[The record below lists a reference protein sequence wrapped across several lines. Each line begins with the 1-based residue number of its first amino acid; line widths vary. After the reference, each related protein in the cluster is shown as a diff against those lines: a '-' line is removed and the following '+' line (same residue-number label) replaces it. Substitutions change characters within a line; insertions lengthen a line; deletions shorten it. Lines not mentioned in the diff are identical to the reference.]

1 MAEVSTSIPDPPKFY
16 QIADDF
22 SYSPTKIKYYSLF
35 VAFFTLGTGAY
46 SIYRG
51 IDNHSVV
58 HNQMHTSMLPFGFSA
73 DSSTESSTIV
83 LPVSYFT
90 MDWLMTPMRKSV
102 VNTVMSDLCDDNG
115 VNCDPQKWQSQD
127 VCKALDPVTYDTS
140 DKVTDALLAI
150 GTPDDAKK
158 EEEHIYKNTR
168 TKYRHISVVDVCNM
182 EKIGAY
188 HMYENNEMS
197 WSIGSSHN
205 TYILLA
211 GAFGVLTIITT
222 TTLLHTWREGPEKK
236 KSNQSIMAF
245 AVFIFVA
252 GTYWYAS
259 SASTDFD
266 GNYHRPMGMASFVY
280 STVAVVLTLLVFSSD
295 GVVDDDKES
304 YAKDKGSNDNNI
316 PMAEVWHGN
325 SEMKPMLGE
334 QQQLNVSGFV
344 TVRPLAPA
352 NGYNVGARIVHGN
365 LGDNGKAGQ
374 SLAECG
380 CMSHPRHSKFIYGQ
394 LFAMPLVFLAL
405 VLQKK
410 SYGLDTTTQIVGL
423 LALAVALIDVVLY
436 RLWWAFN
443 IQMSIS
449 NKEEYTTTSDVE
461 YRDLIMVTCVAF
473 ALQTSVYVYFL
484 MSELFHVDVYWIIVT
499 WLAIS
504 SLLKLVSL
512 STIYQARSSR
522 GNNKMF
528 DLYNDS
534 AHRFVKLDA
543 WVFWILAV
551 VFAVFVYGEFIFNT
565 VDFDETWLNL
575 KEDKDG
581 PVLVTMWGP
590 RWMEYHHIANAG
602 VTA

>member
-1 MAEVSTSIPDPPKFY
+1 MAEVARRIPDPPKFY

-22 SYSPTKIKYYSLF
+22 TYSPVRIKYYSLF
-35 VAFFTLGTGAY
+35 VAFFTLGTAGW
-46 SIYRG
+46 SVYRG
-51 IDNHSVV
+51 IDNHAVV
-58 HNQMHTSMLPFGFSA
+58 HNQMHTSMLPFGFS
-73 DSSTESSTIV
+73 DSTTVIV
-83 LPVSYFT
+83 PVSYFT

-102 VNTVMSDLCDDNG
+102 TNTVLSDVCDDNN
-115 VNCDPQKWQSQD
+115 VDCNPQLWQSHD
-127 VCKALDPVTYDTS
+127 VC
-140 DKVTDALLAI
+140 DALNPEKQATSGAVTTALALI
-150 GTPDDAKK
+150 AAPEEVKK
-158 EEEHIYKNTR
+158 EEEHIYKNAR
-168 TKYRHISVVDVCNM
+168 TQYRHLSAVDSCNM
-182 EKIGAY
+182 KKIGAY

-211 GAFGVLTIITT
+211 GAFGVLMIITT

-280 STVAVVLTLLVFSSD
+280 STIAVVLTLIVFSSD
-295 GVVDDDKES
+295 GVIDDDKEA
-304 YAKDKGSNDNNI
+304 YARELKGLNDQDDSR
-316 PMAEVWHGN
+316 HGPAYMMQ
-325 SEMKPMLGE
+325 EMKPMLGE

-344 TVRPLAPA
+344 TVRPLAPV
-352 NGYNVGARIVHGN
+352 NGYNVGARIVHGA
-365 LGDNGKAGQ
+365 LGGTGQ
-374 SLAECG
+374 SLAACG

-394 LFAMPLVFLAL
+394 LFAMPLFFLAL

-423 LALAVALIDVVLY
+423 LALAVALIDCVLY

-449 NKEEYTTTSDVE
+449 NKAEYNTSSDVE

-484 MSELFHVDVYWIIVT
+484 MSELFHDDVFWIIIT

-512 STIYQARSSR
+512 GTIYQARSR
-522 GNNKMF
+522 QGGNKMF

-534 AHRFVKLDA
+534 SHRFVKLDA
-543 WVFWILAV
+543 WLFWILAV
-551 VFAVFVYGEFIFNT
+551 VFAVFVYAEFIWNT
-565 VDFDETWLNL
+565 IDFDETWLKLNL
-575 KEDKDG
+575 DKDG
-581 PVLVTMWGP
+581 PLLAEMWGP
-590 RWMEYHHIANAG
+590 GWQAYHQIGNVGTGA
-602 VTA
+602 

>member
-1 MAEVSTSIPDPPKFY
+1 
-16 QIADDF
+16 
-22 SYSPTKIKYYSLF
+22 
-35 VAFFTLGTGAY
+35 
-46 SIYRG
+46 
-51 IDNHSVV
+51 
-58 HNQMHTSMLPFGFSA
+58 
-73 DSSTESSTIV
+73 
-83 LPVSYFT
+83 
-90 MDWLMTPMRKSV
+90 
-102 VNTVMSDLCDDNG
+102 
-115 VNCDPQKWQSQD
+115 
-127 VCKALDPVTYDTS
+127 
-140 DKVTDALLAI
+140 
-150 GTPDDAKK
+150 
-158 EEEHIYKNTR
+158 
-168 TKYRHISVVDVCNM
+168 M
-182 EKIGAY
+182 EKIGDY

-222 TTLLHTWREGPEKK
+222 TTLLHTWREGPDKK
-236 KSNQSIMAF
+236 KSNQSIMAL

-252 GTYWYAS
+252 GTYYYAS

-295 GVVDDDKES
+295 GVIDDDMES
-304 YAKDKGSNDNNI
+304 YARDKDSNEKKPTEPHGKMTAIDDY
-316 PMAEVWHGN
+316 AVWGN
-325 SEMKPMLGE
+325 QEMKPMLGE

-344 TVRPLAPA
+344 TVRPLAPV
-352 NGYNVGARIVHGN
+352 NGYNVGARIVHGA
-365 LGDNGKAGQ
+365 LGGTGQ
-374 SLAECG
+374 SLAACG

-423 LALAVALIDVVLY
+423 LALAVALIDCVLY

-449 NKEEYTTTSDVE
+449 NKEEYNKTSDVE

-484 MSELFHVDVYWIIVT
+484 MSELFHDDVFWIIIT

-512 STIYQARSSR
+512 GTIYQARSR
-522 GNNKMF
+522 QGGNKMF

-534 AHRFVKLDA
+534 SHRFVKLDA
-543 WVFWILAV
+543 WLFWILAV
-551 VFAVFVYGEFIFNT
+551 VFAVFVYGEFIYNT
-565 VDFDETWLNL
+565 IDFDEKWLKL
-575 KEDKDG
+575 KTNDDG
-581 PVLVTMWGP
+581 PLLVDMWGP
-590 RWMEYHHIANAG
+590 RWQEYHQLKNTVG
-602 VTA
+602 VAS

>member
-1 MAEVSTSIPDPPKFY
+1 
-16 QIADDF
+16 
-22 SYSPTKIKYYSLF
+22 
-35 VAFFTLGTGAY
+35 
-46 SIYRG
+46 
-51 IDNHSVV
+51 
-58 HNQMHTSMLPFGFSA
+58 
-73 DSSTESSTIV
+73 
-83 LPVSYFT
+83 
-90 MDWLMTPMRKSV
+90 MDWLMTPMRNSV
-102 VNTVMSDLCDDNG
+102 SNTVQSDLCDDNG
-115 VNCDPQKWQSQD
+115 VSCNPQLWQSHD
-127 VCKALDPVTYDTS
+127 VC
-140 DKVTDALLAI
+140 DALNP
-150 GTPDDAKK
+150 GTYKTKTDVTAALKLIYAPEEVVK

-295 GVVDDDKES
+295 GVIDDDMES
-304 YAKDKGSNDNNI
+304 YARDKDSNEKKPIDYSGWSGSY
-316 PMAEVWHGN
+316 EK
-325 SEMKPMLGE
+325 EMKPMLGE

-344 TVRPLAPA
+344 TVRPLAPV
-352 NGYNVGARIVHGN
+352 NGYNVGARIVHGA
-365 LGDNGKAGQ
+365 LGGTGQ
-374 SLAECG
+374 SLAACG

-423 LALAVALIDVVLY
+423 LALAVALIDCVLY

-449 NKEEYTTTSDVE
+449 NKEEYNKTSDVE

-484 MSELFHVDVYWIIVT
+484 MSELFHADVFWIIIT

-512 STIYQARSSR
+512 GTIYQARSTK
-522 GNNKMF
+522 GGNKMF

-534 AHRFVKLDA
+534 SHRFVKLDA
-543 WVFWILAV
+543 WLFWILAV
-551 VFAVFVYGEFIFNT
+551 VFAVFVYGEFIWNT
-565 VDFDETWLNL
+565 VDFDEKWLKLATN
-575 KEDKDG
+575 KDG
-581 PVLVTMWGP
+581 PLLVNMWGP
-590 RWMEYHHIANAG
+590 RWQEYHQIGNTAG
-602 VTA
+602 VAS